1 MKCDPKTHTCQPA
14 ECYTNPDCLGEY
26 PNLRCCD
33 RDPSLP
39 EEIRS
44 KGEGKCYD
52 KGETIGKGEWICDP
66 GKWVKCDENNLG
78 EKAEFNGKTY
88 ICTIENGN
96 YKWVESKI
104 NPISYFLAQIINFFK
119 SLFG

>member
-1 MKCDPKTHTCQPA
+1 MLNVLSDDDCPIDKATGVQMKCDPKTHTCQPA

-78 EKAEFNGKTY
+78 ETVHSCF
-88 ICTIENGN
+88 
-96 YKWVESKI
+96 YKPRAI
-104 NPISYFLAQIINFFK
+104 F
-119 SLFG
+119 